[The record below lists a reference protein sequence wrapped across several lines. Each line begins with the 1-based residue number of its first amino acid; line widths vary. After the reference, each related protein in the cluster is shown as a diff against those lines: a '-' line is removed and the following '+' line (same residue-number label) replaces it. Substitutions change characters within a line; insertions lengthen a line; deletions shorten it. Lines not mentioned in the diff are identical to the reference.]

1 MLQAIRDKVTGWIA
15 YGIIFLISIP
25 FALWGVNSYLGGGE
39 VAPAATVNGE
49 EISQQQFD
57 LSYNNYRQRLAQMFG
72 GSIPESFASESVLRT
87 RVLDQLIEETA
98 LRQYIDNQHYR
109 IGDDTLAG
117 DIRNM
122 DEFKRDGQFNS
133 EIYEAQLRSIGMSP
147 LAFEQRLRV
156 SGAMDQFQDGLRAT
170 AFITPA
176 EREQYSGLNNQSRKI
191 RSLRYRPE
199 PGEVTVEPGE
209 IEQYFL
215 ANSERYR
222 TADQIRI
229 DFIELSLDSVKQNIV
244 VSEDDVRARYQDNL
258 ESYTAAEFREASH
271 ILIKIDDKTDDAAA
285 LVRIIE
291 IRERIVSG
299 EGFAALAAELSE
311 DPVSGADGGSLGE
324 VGRGDMVPSFE
335 TALFSLSLEEL
346 SEPVKTQFGW
356 HLILV
361 QSISGGETQDFIAVK
376 AALEDEIK
384 IELAEV
390 QIYELVEGVANL
402 AYEQPDSLLP
412 AAEQLGFSV
421 QTSDWFDRSSGT
433 GIAADAKIRQLAFGD
448 EVLEQGRNSEAIE
461 LGGQRVVFIRLN
473 ERRAPQA
480 QPLEQVEDSVRAK
493 LLRQKT
499 VDRSLKTG
507 AESLASLRSGATL
520 EDVASEWSARIED
533 HGFVSRNESGVDS
546 GILSRSFTMAQPEQG
561 LVFDGLSVDGG
572 AYAIIELSAVVSNNS
587 ELDEESVNNLL
598 RTQGGA
604 EYQAA
609 LKYLGSRSAVV
620 KTPYKELQ
628 L

>member
-39 VAPAATVNGE
+39 AAPAATVNGE
-49 EISQQQFD
+49 EISLQQIDQA
-57 LSYNNYRQRLAQMFG
+57 YNNYRQRLSQLFG
-72 GSIPESFASESVLRT
+72 GAIPESLASESVLRT
-87 RVLDQLIEETA
+87 QVLDQLVEETA
-98 LRQYIDNQHYR
+98 LRQYIENQHYR
-109 IGDDTLAG
+109 IGDDTLASN
-117 DIRNM
+117 IRNM
-122 DEFKRDGQFNS
+122 DEFKRDRQFNT

-147 LAFEQRLRV
+147 LGFEQRLRV

-170 AFITPA
+170 AFITPV
-176 EREQYSGLNNQSRKI
+176 ERQQYSGLSNQSRKI
-191 RSLRYRPE
+191 RSLQYRPE
-199 PGEVTVEPGE
+199 PGAVTVDPAE

-222 TADQIRI
+222 TAEQIRI
-229 DFIELSLDSVKQNIV
+229 DFIELSLESIKQNIV
-244 VSEDDVRARYQDNL
+244 ASESDVRSRYQDNL
-258 ESYTAAEFREASH
+258 ESYTAPEFREASH
-271 ILIKIDDKTDDAAA
+271 ILIKVDEETDDATA
-285 LVRIIE
+285 LVRITE
-291 IRERIVSG
+291 IHERIDNG
-299 EGFAALAAELSE
+299 EDFAALAAELSE

-335 TALFSLSLEEL
+335 TVLFSLSQDEL
-346 SEPVKTQFGW
+346 SDPVKTQFGW

-361 QSISGGETQDFIAVK
+361 QSISGGETQDFNAVK
-376 AALEDEIK
+376 AVLEDEIK
-384 IELAEV
+384 TKLAEA

-448 EVLEQGRNSEAIE
+448 EVLEQGRNSDAIE

-480 QPLEQVEDSVRAK
+480 QPLEQVEDSVKAK

-520 EDVASEWSARIED
+520 EDVASEWSVRIED
-533 HGFVSRNESGVDS
+533 HGFVSRNESGVDTS
-546 GILSRSFTMAQPEQG
+546 ILSRSFTMAQPEQG

-587 ELDEESVNNLL
+587 ELDEESVNNLQ
-598 RTQGGA
+598 RTKGGA

-620 KTPYKELQ
+620 KTPYEEL
-628 L
+628 